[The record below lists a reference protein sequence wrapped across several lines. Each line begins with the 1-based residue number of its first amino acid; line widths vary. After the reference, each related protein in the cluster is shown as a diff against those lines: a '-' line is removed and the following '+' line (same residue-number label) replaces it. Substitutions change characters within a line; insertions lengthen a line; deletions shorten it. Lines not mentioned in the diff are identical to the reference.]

1 MEKKTC
7 MTKKYSSSNH
17 ILLLML
23 AACRHYW
30 AKIIMPYMRGHRCF
44 VTSFMSKSWFKI
56 NQSLWI
62 IDALHII
69 SLNVGFKFSKDR
81 LRLWNST
88 PCVDWFTWPPGCMD
102 KLPWHDGTLFEPNLP
117 LILNFRDSQD
127 SMRGRF
133 CIPRKPTGC
142 QNIVNN
148 FLDWILSRCGGSN
161 HCKFS
166 HRVGSVSLGF
176 VFGLWVIS
184 KILYS

>member
-7 MTKKYSSSNH
+7 MTKEYSCSNH
-17 ILLLML
+17 ILVLML

-30 AKIIMPYMRGHRCF
+30 AKIIMPYTRGHWCF

-88 PCVDWFTWPPGCMD
+88 PCVDRYTWPSGCMD

-127 SMRGRF
+127 LARTNTDSMRGRF

-142 QNIVNN
+142 QNTVNN
-148 FLDWILSRCGGSN
+148 FLDWILSRCGSKNHSN
-161 HCKFS
+161 
-166 HRVGSVSLGF
+166 
-176 VFGLWVIS
+176 IS
-184 KILYS
+184 EFPQES

>member
-1 MEKKTC
+1 MSYLWDISLLTYVSVNEFSKL
-7 MTKKYSSSNH
+7 YVAH
-17 ILLLML
+17 GEGWWFEIYFHDWLLML

-30 AKIIMPYMRGHRCF
+30 AKIIMPDMRGHWCF

-88 PCVDWFTWPPGCMD
+88 PCVDRYTWPLGCMD

-127 SMRGRF
+127 LARTNTDSMRGRF

-142 QNIVNN
+142 QNTVNN
-148 FLDWILSRCGGSN
+148 FLDWIL
-161 HCKFS
+161 F
-166 HRVGSVSLGF
+166 F
-176 VFGLWVIS
+176 
-184 KILYS
+184 